1 MAFCEKTCETLQ
13 NILRNSHNL
22 LQNLASPCHRTAV
35 HSIGL
40 GIDGGQVSG
49 RKRRRV
55 AKRTCKRNGDGPT
68 SVEETGSNHQIISSL
83 PKSPNHL

>member
-55 AKRTCKRNGDGPT
+55 AKRKRNGDGPT